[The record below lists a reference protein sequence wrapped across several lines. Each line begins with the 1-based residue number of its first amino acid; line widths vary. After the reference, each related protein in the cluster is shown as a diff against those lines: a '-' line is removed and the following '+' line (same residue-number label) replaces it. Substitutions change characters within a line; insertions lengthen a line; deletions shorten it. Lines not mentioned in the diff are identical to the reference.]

1 VVNFLSENNKEDSED
16 SGRLQTGGQVE
27 SPLKK
32 ALPQH
37 VSPTKHLKFWGA
49 NHIQSFMSFQARVPG
64 SGFWLLLYHVSSYF
78 VI

>member
-1 VVNFLSENNKEDSED
+1 M
-16 SGRLQTGGQVE
+16 GGQVE

-64 SGFWLLLYHVSSYF
+64 SGFWLLLCHVIPTTLSFRKSEPST
-78 VI
+78 